1 MKYRS
6 LAAALAAS
14 VVAAASAR
22 RTPPTSRSPTG
33 GPPAARRRRSP
44 SSPRPSTPPAT
55 TGSTARSPAA
65 ASTAR
70 PIMISRITGGDPM
83 AATQFNHG
91 RQAEELV
98 EAGLM
103 RDLTDVADGRG
114 LGRRRH
120 RAVAAREL
128 HARRQGLLRAGQH
141 PLLAVA
147 LAVEQGLRGRRRRRS
162 RPTGTSSS
170 PPRPKLREA
179 GKMPLAVGRP
189 ALAAS
194 RRLQRA
200 DDRARRQG
208 PVPEG
213 LRRQGR
219 RGRRRARGGED
230 LRGRR
235 RRPRDVQGL
244 ERPGLEPGDQHGHHR
259 QGRRPDHGRLG
270 AGRVPGRGRGR
281 RHGLHLPAG
290 PRRQRDHLDR
300 RRRLLLPAARRR
312 GEDRGAGGARLGDVH
327 AGDAGR
333 LQPQE
338 GLAAGPRATSTS
350 PPPTTA

>member
-14 VVAAASAR
+14 VALPLSAR
-22 RTPPTSRSPTG
+22 RMPPTSRSPTG
-33 GPPAARRRRSP
+33 GPRAARRRRSP

-55 TGSTARSPAA
+55 SGSTARSPAP

-103 RDLTDVADGRG
+103 RDLTDLATAENWADVVN
-114 LGRRRH
+114 

-128 HARRQGLLRAGQH
+128 HARRQDLLRAGQH

-147 LAVEQGLRGRRRRRS
+147 VAVEQGVRGRRRAGPDQLGRVRRRRRRS
-162 RPTGTSSS
+162 C
-170 PPRPKLREA
+170 A
-179 GKMPLAVGRP
+179 RP
-189 ALAAS
+189 ARSRSPSAAGLAE
-194 RRLQRA
+194 RGRLQRA
-200 DDRARRQG
+200 DARARRQG
-208 PVPEG
+208 LYLKVYGDKDAEVAAGPG
-213 LRRQGR
+213 
-219 RGRRRARGGED
+219 GGED
-230 LRGRR
+230 LQGRR
-235 RRPRDVQGL
+235 RRPQDGAGQSNVQNWN
-244 ERPGLEPGDQHGHHR
+244 EATNMVITDA
-259 QGRRPDHGRLG
+259 GRRPDHGRLG

-290 PRRQRDHLDR
+290 PRR
-300 RRRLLLPAARRR
+300 
-312 GEDRGAGGARLGDVH
+312 
-327 AGDAGR
+327 
-333 LQPQE
+333 
-338 GLAAGPRATSTS
+338 ATRSSRPTATPSTS
-350 PPPTTA
+350 R